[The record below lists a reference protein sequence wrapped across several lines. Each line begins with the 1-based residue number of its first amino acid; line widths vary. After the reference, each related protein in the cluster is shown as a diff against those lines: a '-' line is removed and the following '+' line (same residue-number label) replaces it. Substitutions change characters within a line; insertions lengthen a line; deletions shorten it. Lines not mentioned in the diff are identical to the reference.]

1 MLVYIIM
8 FLIQLLIY
16 FFIGLIGYQL
26 FLAWRGDN
34 LVEGLENNMNST
46 TSKEYQPYNMNDS
59 NNALILNNKTLE
71 T

>member
-1 MLVYIIM
+1 M